1 MARLGECESLSTV
14 QALLQHQSVQIVDPF
29 VSGFA
34 MLIAGLECV
43 CKNLHS
49 LRVNVP
55 CRMLHVLHVIS
66 CDQEEKVFGFVT
78 DCKCVL
84 YPSITALPSF
94 CFSGKLFLSLSQC
107 CCC

>member
-49 LRVNVP
+49 LRVE
-55 CRMLHVLHVIS
+55 CSLQKIAHTS
-66 CDQEEKVFGFVT
+66 C
-78 DCKCVL
+78 
-84 YPSITALPSF
+84 Y
-94 CFSGKLFLSLSQC
+94 FL
-107 CCC
+107 